1 MSLKRLLGKLSINQY
16 DLVQK
21 DIIRIYF
28 LNEQYFT

>member
-1 MSLKRLLGKLSINQY
+1 LGKLSINQY